1 MDVRRVYVSD
11 DFYDA
16 GLIRN
21 RLESEGIRAQTVGDA
36 LPYVG
41 TGAAGRVE
49 VWVEEPDADRAEQLL
64 IEWNVKSS
72 ASEPRTRRFQFSLL
86 ALLLLFTTV
95 AIVLGAVVDLQAFQV
110 FWGVV
115 TLLFWGTVYFAAMR
129 RWLGRRKD
137 LSRSPDRQPVE

>member
-41 TGAAGRVE
+41 TGSAGRVE
-49 VWVEEPDADRAEQLL
+49 VWVVEEDADRAEQLL
-64 IEWNVKSS
+64 IEWNVKSR
-72 ASEPRTRRFQFSLL
+72 ASEPRPRRFQFSLFG
-86 ALLLLFTTV
+86 LLLVLTTV
-95 AIVLGAVVDLQAFQV
+95 AIVLGAVVDLQGFQV
-110 FWGVV
+110 FWGVAA
-115 TLLFWGTVYFAAMR
+115 LLFWGTVYFAAMR
-129 RWLGRRKD
+129 RWLGRRED
-137 LSRSPDRQPVE
+137 LRRSPDRQPVE